1 MEEGP
6 FDDEQ
11 EERDELII
19 PDEHENNPPHSSPQK
34 TSPTLAHE
42 KTSSRLATPKT
53 SPQRGLAL
61 ASQSEQKTSTKL
73 AQNLSR
79 ISVSQSSGERFQR
92 GQSVPHGPSPHP
104 IYHRNANPFSSTTSR
119 PSWTFTPDQ
128 HATLDELDNFERDSL
143 ASQRNINTHDTK
155 KISDFLRH
163 VKADFPTLTIGVNT
177 ETWRRAV
184 VQFAQLIHATF
195 ALRPIPFAKTP
206 IEAHKLF
213 LSEGV
218 PSPIPESLLYET
230 TPDTQPLPSWCH
242 TTTTTTASDKHL
254 SSYAETV
261 LNNDLKSTRVWIGI
275 DKDTRKPTIE
285 SDIESQKRTVLFQ
298 PMLKSMSNYKLLTKS
313 VVPDDCFSLFNIVVK
328 TAEPEPRAVLVAACN
343 RLVSCKKDN
352 TISFT
357 QWHSEMETTYE
368 QLATVGLDVTKIPN
382 DLFRLG
388 FSLASVSFDKRY
400 ETTLESCK
408 DKELS

>member
-1 MEEGP
+1 VEEGS

-11 EERDELII
+11 YEGDEINHEEFYD
-19 PDEHENNPPHSSPQK
+19 NTPPPSSPQK
-34 TSPTLAHE
+34 TSTTLAHE
-42 KTSSRLATPKT
+42 KTSSPLAPKT
-53 SPQRGLAL
+53 SSHQELAL
-61 ASQSEQKTSTKL
+61 ASQSEQKSSTRL

-79 ISVSQSSGERFQR
+79 ESVAQHSRERFQR
-92 GQSVPHGPSPHP
+92 GQSVPRGPSPQP
-104 IYHRNANPFSSTTSR
+104 IFHRNTNSFPNTASRTSLNL
-119 PSWTFTPDQ
+119 TPDQ
-128 HATLDELDNFERDSL
+128 LETFEELDTFERDSL

-213 LSEGV
+213 LAEGV

-230 TPDTQPLPSWCH
+230 TPDTQPLPSWCI
-242 TTTTTTASDKHL
+242 TTTATTASDKHL

-275 DKDTRKPTIE
+275 DKETRKPTIE
-285 SDIESQKRTVLFQ
+285 SDIDSQKRTVLFQ

-313 VVPDDCFSLFNIVVK
+313 
-328 TAEPEPRAVLVAACN
+328 
-343 RLVSCKKDN
+343 
-352 TISFT
+352 
-357 QWHSEMETTYE
+357 
-368 QLATVGLDVTKIPN
+368 
-382 DLFRLG
+382 
-388 FSLASVSFDKRY
+388 
-400 ETTLESCK
+400 
-408 DKELS
+408 

>member
-1 MEEGP
+1 MSQFDEPSSDLPLEVEEGHSDNEQNYEGDE
-6 FDDEQ
+6 FINQDDFY
-11 EERDELII
+11 D
-19 PDEHENNPPHSSPQK
+19 NTPPHSSPQK

-42 KTSSRLATPKT
+42 KTSSPLATPKT
-53 SPQRGLAL
+53 SPQKGLAL
-61 ASQSEQKTSTKL
+61 ASQSEQKTNTRL

-79 ISVSQSSGERFQR
+79 ISVSQSKSGERFQR
-92 GQSVPHGPSPHP
+92 GQSVPHGPSPHQ

-128 HATLDELDNFERDSL
+128 HETFEDIDTLERESL
-143 ASQRNINTHDTK
+143 TSFRNINTHDTK

-206 IEAHKLF
+206 MEAHKLF
-213 LSEGV
+213 ISEGV

-242 TTTTTTASDKHL
+242 TTTETTASDKHL

-275 DKDTRKPTIE
+275 DKESRKPTIE
-285 SDIESQKRTVLFQ
+285 SDIDSQKRTVLFQ

-313 VVPDDCFSLFNIVVK
+313 VVPGDCFSLFNIVVK

-343 RLVSCKKDN
+343 RLVS
-352 TISFT
+352 
-357 QWHSEMETTYE
+357 
-368 QLATVGLDVTKIPN
+368 
-382 DLFRLG
+382 
-388 FSLASVSFDKRY
+388 
-400 ETTLESCK
+400 
-408 DKELS
+408 